1 MKGLKTGG
9 RIEGVSKNKLTK
21 TAKEILG
28 EIIDGEL
35 IRLPELLE
43 QLTANERAQLL
54 TKLLPYRIPKETTE
68 TVNST
73 QPIIHIYK
81 DL

>member
-9 RIEGVSKNKLTK
+9 RVEGVSKNKLTK

-28 EIIDGEL
+28 EIIEEEL
-35 IRLPELLE
+35 ARLPGLLE
-43 QLTANERAQLL
+43 QLTPNERAQLL
-54 TKLLPYRIPKETTE
+54 TKLLPYRISKETTD
-68 TVNST
+68 VVSKP
-73 QPIIHIYK
+73 QPIIYIHK